1 MSIFATYIRPMKAKW
16 LYIFTF
22 CLLGFFA
29 ISHTESGSHKSSKG
43 SKFSITAI
51 SYTTNSGKH
60 QPAGGDSPFIR
71 FHSATNVSAVSISC
85 PNVLV
90 LSMKSDNLIPEKF
103 AGIIEYLSSLD
114 YKLPITREIYYST
127 PLRSPPFFC

>member
-1 MSIFATYIRPMKAKW
+1 MKAKW

-29 ISHTESGSHKSSKG
+29 ISYTGSGSNKSSSG
-43 SKFSITAI
+43 SKS
-51 SYTTNSGKH
+51 SVTTKLH
-60 QPAGGDSPFIR
+60 TTTPEKPFKGDSPFIR
-71 FHSATNVSAVSISC
+71 FHSATHVGGVSISS

-90 LSMKSDNLIPEKF
+90 IALKPENHTPEKF

-114 YKLPITREIYYST
+114 YK
-127 PLRSPPFFC
+127 